1 MPNYPNYLSS
11 LKSVTCLCSYKKAA
25 HRMPELK
32 PTYELITKKDKES
45 IRVLYERYGKKLF
58 GYARK
63 KWKMGED
70 ENWDLVYKT
79 LYRVIETNSD
89 YKFESE
95 SKFSG
100 FVFTVF
106 INYLRNFYR
115 DKKNTPMEIVEL
127 DEKFSPVSD
136 ADPDSYWDETKPS
149 ESMNFL
155 VAELDQLEDWERILL
170 LMRSQDVPY
179 SEIAKFTGKPEDQLK
194 VYYGRLKKKL
204 ADKLN
209 EKINS
214 IKKQQA

>member
-1 MPNYPNYLSS
+1 MS
-11 LKSVTCLCSYKKAA
+11 
-25 HRMPELK
+25 ELK
-32 PTYELITKKDKES
+32 PTYLLITRKDKES
-45 IRVLYERYGKKLF
+45 IAVLYERYGKKLF

-63 KWKMGED
+63 KWNVGED

-79 LYRVIETNSD
+79 LYRVLETSAD

-115 DKKNTPMEIVEL
+115 DRKNLPVEIIEL
-127 DEKFSPVSD
+127 DENFADGFEPVNETVVSP
-136 ADPDSYWDETKPS
+136 
-149 ESMNFL
+149 SMNFL
-155 VAELDQLEDWERILL
+155 MAELDQLADWERILL

-179 SEIAKFTGKPEDQLK
+179 AEIAKYTGKPEEQLK

-209 EKINS
+209 EKIANQ
-214 IKKQQA
+214 KTRQA

>member
-1 MPNYPNYLSS
+1 MS
-11 LKSVTCLCSYKKAA
+11 
-25 HRMPELK
+25 ELK
-32 PTYELITKKDKES
+32 PTYLLITRKDKES
-45 IRVLYERYGKKLF
+45 IKVLYERYGKKLF

-63 KWKMGED
+63 KWNVGED

-79 LYRVIETNSD
+79 LYRVIETSSD

-115 DKKNTPMEIVEL
+115 DKKNLPVEIIEL
-127 DEKFSPVSD
+127 DENFLDRSVTEN
-136 ADPDSYWDETKPS
+136 ETKSSPT
-149 ESMNFL
+149 MNFL

-170 LMRSQDVPY
+170 LMRSQDIPY
-179 SEIAKFTGKPEDQLK
+179 SEIVKYTGKPENQLK

-209 EKINS
+209 EKLNT